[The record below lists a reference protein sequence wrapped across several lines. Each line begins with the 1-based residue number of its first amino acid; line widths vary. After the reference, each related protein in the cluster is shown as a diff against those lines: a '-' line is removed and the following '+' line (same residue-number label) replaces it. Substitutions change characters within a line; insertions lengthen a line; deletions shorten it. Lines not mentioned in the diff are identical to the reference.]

1 MQIINDL
8 VQVSAAAPRLS
19 SSAVM
24 QKNAESSVTGWL
36 NYFKI
41 FGHVHQSKFAQ

>member
-1 MQIINDL
+1 MQINDL
-8 VQVSAAAPRLS
+8 VQVSAAAAR